1 MEYRKKLIVL
11 GSLAAFLF
19 LVFVLS
25 IIFDPARRNIR
36 NERFT
41 WISSAS
47 RDQAD
52 RIEIFQRGERIELF
66 LRGGQWFVLD
76 GILEIPARQGRIDD
90 LFRLISTHG
99 AFPRRGSNASSHGE
113 LGLDGSTR
121 LVIRGGAGF
130 PILDLLVGVEDPSG
144 TEVFLRRSG
153 ENEFRSGDRLIGTY
167 VNSAR
172 VSWCNLNFFENM
184 NVSQVQRMHV
194 SFFDYHGTGFETED
208 VNFTDY
214 TISRSGENWLMGSEI
229 LDSVRTE
236 NWIRR
241 VLEAAGE
248 NYLPIDMDISTSIP
262 SIAAIR
268 AELGDGSFLEIKISA
283 ADEDDNSTVE
293 LSGLS
298 YLIVIS
304 QWTRTQLLRNRE
316 HFFETAQ

>member
-11 GSLAAFLF
+11 GSFAAFLF
-19 LVFVLS
+19 LVFILS

-76 GILEIPARQGRIDD
+76 NTLEIPARQGRIDD

-130 PILDLLVGVEDPSG
+130 PLLDLLVGVEDPSG

-167 VNSAR
+167 VNSSR
-172 VSWCNLNFFENM
+172 VSWCNLSFFENM
-184 NVSQVQRMHV
+184 NVSQVQRMHI
-194 SFFDYHGTGFETED
+194 SFFDYHGTGFETEEAS
-208 VNFTDY
+208 FTDY
-214 TISRSGENWLMGSEI
+214 TITRSGENWLMGNVI
-229 LDSVRTE
+229 LDSVKTE

-241 VLEAAGE
+241 VLEAGGE
-248 NYLPIDMDISTSIP
+248 NYLAIDPSNPIS

-268 AELGDGSFLEIKISA
+268 AELGDGSILSIQISA

-304 QWTRTQLLRNRE
+304 QWTRAQLLRNRE
-316 HFFETAQ
+316 HFFE